1 MNETFKSQS
10 DKSIFVDKDHTT
22 IKTSSSS
29 SKKSQKDSNQ
39 EINFKKRT
47 KKKKHMFAIAKW
59 LKGNRQNSQTLLNS
73 SFLSK
78 NKKTVAFNE
87 ENYTIS
93 ESSITTSSSST
104 QEPEALDGGYG
115 WVIVFS
121 SFLIHFICD
130 GISFSFGVMF
140 PELQT
145 HFHASKFLASIPGS
159 VFLSIPLLG
168 GPIAAVVTDVYDC
181 RNVTIAGGLIASIGV
196 FLSYFCNDI
205 ATFTITY
212 GIIGG
217 SGLCLCF
224 NTAIVIVTYYFEKR
238 RALATAIACCGTGA
252 GTIINPPVM
261 EYLLST
267 FGWSKF
273 LLFQGVWLLGLV
285 FCGLIMR
292 DVSWPQDTQEYKE
305 KKFFKRM
312 EKNRLRMEKKNKLN
326 QGLYSNHI
334 AKSPFNNYTYLNC
347 RLAQSLP
354 EIPTHIQ
361 MRLKKMEYSLSN
373 QHLKNIDDKNPS
385 VCKDLPPI
393 RSKSYGYFTSKK
405 KFMTD
410 SERETDV
417 IKRIESTFIEI
428 ENNHNLNHLSLECGS
443 LYNGKHHPKQVTPL
457 THSLNAL
464 DLYSYDSDED
474 FGLTLDGSSSL
485 STTES
490 SENCSNVSLDGESS
504 KGKSLFESESS
515 PVLKKAK
522 NNDFKERMSLLPP
535 DDTNDIMSPR
545 DAFLMAH
552 SNQKLEKTRLTSL
565 ISATL
570 TSTHGRVPA
579 TNAMI
584 ACGHRFNRLSYQDA
598 FRIDRVPSAPNI
610 YFRRRRKYQKG
621 VLKIKRIYEFFKD
634 TAIENWELLQITQFR
649 IFLLSVFI
657 LYMFFDI
664 PYVNLPEYAVDTLGV
679 TENQSSFLI
688 SSIGFFNMVFM
699 LLLGM
704 ISDWKYTRNKVL
716 QIYGLFVV
724 AAGVAVLFAPSSP
737 NYICLLIYGSLFG
750 GFISANYVLA
760 SVLTVDLLSFH
771 CFQSGYGLLN
781 LAQGFGN
788 FIGPSFVGLMYD
800 QTGSYQI
807 IFYIG
812 SCGIILS
819 GLIVL
824 SLYYIKRKNARN
836 SKKTHFADPLIVE

>member
-1 MNETFKSQS
+1 MNEISISSGNKSLC
-10 DKSIFVDKDHTT
+10 KDKDKITT
-22 IKTSSSS
+22 KTSSSS
-29 SKKSQKDSNQ
+29 SKKSQHDNNE
-39 EINFKKRT
+39 EIKFKKRT

-59 LKGNRQNSQTLLNS
+59 LKGNRQNSQNLLNTS
-73 SFLSK
+73 LLPK
-78 NKKTVAFNE
+78 NKKIVAFND
-87 ENYTIS
+87 ENFTIS
-93 ESSITTSSSST
+93 ESSLTTSSSST

-140 PELQT
+140 PEIQT

-285 FCGLIMR
+285 FCGIIMK

-305 KKFFKRM
+305 KKFLKKM
-312 EKNRLRMEKKNKLN
+312 EKNRLKIERKNKLN
-326 QGLYSNHI
+326 QGLYNNHI
-334 AKSPFNNYTYLNC
+334 ANSSLNNYTNLNC

-361 MRLKKMEYSLSN
+361 MRLKKMEHSLTNTHS
-373 QHLKNIDDKNPS
+373 
-385 VCKDLPPI
+385 KDLDSKEACICKNMPPI
-393 RSKSYGYFTSKK
+393 RSKSYGYFTREK
-405 KFMTD
+405 KFITD
-410 SERETDV
+410 SEREIDV

-428 ENNHNLNHLSLECGS
+428 ENNHNLNHLHLECGS
-443 LYNGKHHPKQVTPL
+443 LYNGKHHQKHVIPL

-464 DLYSYDSDED
+464 DLNSYDSDED

-485 STTES
+485 STSES
-490 SENCSNVSLDGESS
+490 SENCSNVSIDGESS
-504 KGKSLFESESS
+504 KGKLYFESESS
-515 PVLKKAK
+515 PNLKKSK
-522 NNDFKERMSLLPP
+522 SNDFKEKMSLLPLEEV
-535 DDTNDIMSPR
+535 NDIMSPR
-545 DAFLMAH
+545 DAFLVAH

-584 ACGHRFNRLSYQDA
+584 ACGHRLNRLSYEDA

-621 VLKIKRIYEFFKD
+621 VLKLKKIYDFFKD
-634 TAIENWELLQITQFR
+634 TAIENWELLKITQFR
-649 IFLLSVFI
+649 IFLISVFL

-664 PYVNLPEYAVDTLGV
+664 PYVNLPEYAVDKLGV

-704 ISDWKYTRNKVL
+704 ISDFKYTRNKVL

-724 AAGVAVLFAPSSP
+724 AAGVAVFFAPFSP
-737 NYICLLIYGSLFG
+737 NYVYLLIYGSLFG

-788 FIGPSFVGLMYD
+788 FIGPSFVGFMYD
-800 QTGSYQI
+800 QTGSYQL

-824 SLYYIKRKNARN
+824 SLYYIKRKNARK